1 MKSYYFG
8 KALTQISN
16 GCEWS
21 CDDNDLN
28 TLIWHQTPKNSFTN
42 EEVLALAKEIE
53 AQEKIQ
59 DQNKIAARASAL
71 AKLAALG
78 LSADEI
84 AAL

>member
-1 MKSYYFG
+1 MKSYYLG

-21 CDDNDLN
+21 CDDNDLS
-28 TLIWHQTPKNSFTN
+28 TLIWHQTPKNAFTN

-59 DQNKIAARASAL
+59 DENKIAARASAL